1 MKFTLGQIATLLSAK
16 LEGNPGIEISD
27 LSKIQEGRT
36 GSLSFLANPKYLPF
50 IYTTKASAVIVSED
64 FIPKEPIE
72 AALLRVKDPYA
83 AFTLLLQKVAEF
95 QQSAKA
101 GIDDHTF
108 IAPDATIEAG
118 VYIGAFSY
126 ISSKAVIGKGVQ
138 IHPQVYIGEGVNI
151 GEGSI
156 IFPHTTIYHQTQVG
170 AKCIIHA
177 GARIGS
183 DGFGFAPQADGS
195 FQKIPQLGRVVLEN
209 EVEIGANV
217 CIDRATMGETRI
229 KKGVKLDNLVQIAHN
244 VEIGSN
250 SVIAAQSGIA
260 GSTTLEESC
269 MIGGQVGVVGHLRIA
284 KGSKIDAQSGVNKS
298 IEKPGQAFRGSP
310 IQLYRDQLR
319 SEMVFRKLADMY
331 KRMEELEQKIETLEN
346 SAS

>member
-1 MKFTLGQIATLLSAK
+1 MKFTLGQIASILSAK
-16 LEGNPGIEISD
+16 LEGDPEIEISD
-27 LSKIQEGRT
+27 LSKIQEGHR
-36 GSLSFLANPKYLPF
+36 GSLSFLANPKYLSY
-50 IYTTKASAVIVSED
+50 IYTTEASAVIVGED
-64 FIPKEPIE
+64 FSPKEAVN

-83 AFTLLLQKVAEF
+83 AFTLLLQKVADF
-95 QQSAKA
+95 QQKPKN
-101 GIDDHTF
+101 GIDDFTF
-108 IAPDATIEAG
+108 IASDAMVEED

-126 ISSKAVIGKGVQ
+126 ISSQAIIRKGAQ
-138 IHPQVYIGEGVNI
+138 IYPQVFIGEGVEV

-156 IFPHTTIYHQTQVG
+156 IFPHTTLYHQTKVG
-170 AKCIIHA
+170 ANCIIHA
-177 GARIGS
+177 GACIGS
-183 DGFGFAPQADGS
+183 DGFGFAPQEDGS

-244 VEIGSN
+244 VEIGAN

-260 GSTTLEESC
+260 GSTTLEENC
-269 MIGGQVGVVGHLRIA
+269 MLGGQVGVVGHLHIA

-298 IEKPGQAFRGSP
+298 IKEPGQAFRGSP

-331 KRMEELEQKIETLEN
+331 KRMDELEKKMEAFEK
-346 SAS
+346 

>member
-1 MKFTLGQIATLLSAK
+1 MKFTLGQIARILSAK
-16 LEGNPGIEISD
+16 LEGDPGIQISD
-27 LSKIQEGRT
+27 LSKIQEGHP
-36 GSLSFLANPKYLPF
+36 GSLSFLANPKYLPY
-50 IYTTKASAVIVSED
+50 IYTTEASAVIVDED
-64 FIPKEPIE
+64 FSPKEAVN

-95 QQSAKA
+95 QQQPKN
-101 GIDDHTF
+101 GIDDFTF
-108 IAPDATIEAG
+108 IASDATVEED

-126 ISSKAVIGKGVQ
+126 ISSQAIIRKGAQ
-138 IHPQVYIGEGVNI
+138 IHPQVFIGEGVEV

-156 IFPHTTIYHQTQVG
+156 IFPHTTLYHQTKVG
-170 AKCIIHA
+170 ARCIIHA
-177 GARIGS
+177 GACIGS
-183 DGFGFAPQADGS
+183 DGFGFAPQEDGS

-229 KKGVKLDNLVQIAHN
+229 KRGVKLDNLVQIAHN
-244 VEIGSN
+244 VEIGAN

-260 GSTTLEESC
+260 GSTTLEENC
-269 MIGGQVGVVGHLRIA
+269 MLGGQVGVVGHLHIA

-298 IEKPGQAFRGSP
+298 IKEPEQAFRGSP

-331 KRMEELEQKIETLEN
+331 KRMDELEKKIEAFEK
-346 SAS
+346 